1 MALYEAVTE
10 YVRTEFNRA
19 EQLQNDG
26 RMGTVGFALTVLQRR
41 LASSPEAIYRS
52 LHRRRLHLEE
62 KRQAIRRDR
71 RLAERLAQG
80 DFTDGRNLDE
90 VDWDEWEEYPDAEYE
105 EAETELADSATA
117 ARTLAE
123 LEEEIAILH
132 RLEQQ
137 ANRVRH
143 AGVDRKWEELAGLL
157 QHKEMFTP
165 AGARRKIVI
174 FTEHRDTL
182 DYLHGKLATLLGKPA
197 AVVAIHGSV
206 PRRQRAE
213 VQDRFRNDP
222 DVIVLL
228 ATDAAGEGI
237 NLQRAHLMVNY
248 DLPWNPN
255 RLEQRFGRIH
265 RIGQTEVCHLWNLVA
280 RPKRAKVTSTSGCCR
295 RSRRK
300 AAT

>member
-1 MALYEAVTE
+1 MSASFYGRELKETKRYGLGKLMRNITRHFLLMTATPHNGKEEDFHLFLALLDPDRFEGRPPANDEATDVSDLMRRMVKEKLLRFNGKPLFPPRLAYTVDYELSNEELALYEAVTE

-132 RLEQQ
+132 RLDKPT
-137 ANRVRH
+137 VRH
-143 AGVDRKWEELAGLL
+143 AA
-157 QHKEMFTP
+157 
-165 AGARRKIVI
+165 
-174 FTEHRDTL
+174 
-182 DYLHGKLATLLGKPA
+182 
-197 AVVAIHGSV
+197 
-206 PRRQRAE
+206 
-213 VQDRFRNDP
+213 
-222 DVIVLL
+222 
-228 ATDAAGEGI
+228 
-237 NLQRAHLMVNY
+237 
-248 DLPWNPN
+248 
-255 RLEQRFGRIH
+255 
-265 RIGQTEVCHLWNLVA
+265 
-280 RPKRAKVTSTSGCCR
+280 ST
-295 RSRRK
+295 
-300 AAT
+300 